1 MFIAMGNNIL
11 VYDLEKRRVTEEP
24 DKHSGLLKVEDNIGE
39 SVHIHYRNIRLDLSI
54 SDFDKLSRELEK
66 NDLEVE

>member
-1 MFIAMGNNIL
+1 MGNNIL